1 MAERITPF
9 LMFEGKAEE
18 AINFYVSAFP
28 DSRLERLERFGPEG
42 PGAEGSVYRAELVL
56 AGQRLRFFDSPVH
69 HDFMFTPSISMF
81 VECVS
86 ETEIDGL
93 FAILSEGGQVMMEMQ
108 EYPFAKK
115 FAWLADR
122 FGVSWQLSLAREPAA
137 G

>member
-18 AINFYVSAFP
+18 AMNLYLSLFP
-28 DSRLERLERFGPEG
+28 DSRVDKLERFGPEG
-42 PGAEGSVYRAELVL
+42 PGAEGSVLSAEFVL
-56 AGQRLRFFDSPVH
+56 NGQRLIAFDSPVPH
-69 HDFMFTPSISMF
+69 AFSFTPSISLF
-81 VECVS
+81 VDCDS
-86 ETEIDGL
+86 EAEIDRL
-93 FAILSEGGQVMMEMQ
+93 FTILSEGGQVMMEMQ

-122 FGVSWQLSLAREPAA
+122 FGVSWQLSLARDPAA